1 MSKLHTG
8 IYKIRTKQYNT
19 KKQMKNIMVFGASG
33 GTGLEVVEQALETGL
48 QVTVVL
54 RHPDAFPIRHE
65 NLRIIKGDVLQ
76 PQTFENAFFGIDA
89 VVSCLGTRNREST
102 TVYSEGVTN
111 IITAMQKLNLDRIIC
126 LSAGAVV
133 VPPNASFIMKFI
145 IKNILQRLFKYSYAD
160 MLKMET
166 YLINSATNW
175 TVIRP
180 PRLLNGDK
188 TGKYRTVING
198 FLTGM
203 SSLTRSDLA
212 HYILHHLDDE
222 KTYKSKVEISY

>member
-1 MSKLHTG
+1 
-8 IYKIRTKQYNT
+8 
-19 KKQMKNIMVFGASG
+19 MVFGASG
-33 GTGLEVVEQALETGL
+33 GTGLEVVEQALEAGY
-48 QVTVVL
+48 QVSVVL

-65 NLRIIKGDVLQ
+65 LLRIIKGDVLQ
-76 PQTFENAFFGIDA
+76 PLTYENAFFGIDT
-89 VVSCLGTRNREST
+89 VISCLGTRNREPT
-102 TVYSEGVTN
+102 TIYSEGVTN
-111 IITAMQKLNLDRIIC
+111 IVTTMQKLNVDRIIC

-133 VPPNASFIMKFI
+133 VPPNASFIMKFV

-166 YLINSATNW
+166 YLLNSTSNW

-188 TGKYRTVING
+188 TGKYRTVINE

-203 SSLTRSDLA
+203 SSLTRADLA

>member
-1 MSKLHTG
+1 
-8 IYKIRTKQYNT
+8 
-19 KKQMKNIMVFGASG
+19 MVFGASG
-33 GTGLEVVEQALETGL
+33 GTGLEVVEQALEAGY
-48 QVTVVL
+48 QVSVVL

-65 NLRIIKGDVLQ
+65 LLRIIKGDVLQ
-76 PQTFENAFFGIDA
+76 PLTYENAFFGIDT
-89 VVSCLGTRNREST
+89 VISCLGTRNREPT
-102 TVYSEGVTN
+102 TIYSEGVTN
-111 IITAMQKLNLDRIIC
+111 IVTAMKKLNVDRIIC

-133 VPPNASFIMKFI
+133 VPPNASFIMKFV

-166 YLINSATNW
+166 YLLNSTSNW

-188 TGKYRTVING
+188 TGKYRTVINE

-203 SSLTRSDLA
+203 SSLTRADLA